1 LKTSTIRVLLIQF
14 AVHSGALQ
22 GLQPSSAS
30 RSVNNNVV
38 LSSFG
43 GRGSAAAAAGRLT
56 ARGEAVSAET
66 TATEPATAPAGRA
79 TDAAA
84 DLTAVVA
91 PSAVVSGGMM
101 TLPTA
106 QRHVS
111 VNGAGVGTRVS
122 PWQRGPAPTGPGRR
136 LTGGGGGTCSYGV
149 SSPCCKLVAAA
160 ATVASPSSSSTSS
173 CQLRSVTLPRGHPA
187 TYSGEVA
194 ARLRPPPPP
203 SAAAIRQ
210 AAVQRAAAGGL
221 APTGKTWDARRKS
234 PDGRG
239 AGGFKSGSDAGSNT
253 EQRRSISTVIV

>member
-1 LKTSTIRVLLIQF
+1 LKTSNIRVLIQF

-56 ARGEAVSAET
+56 AWGEAVSAET

-136 LTGGGGGTCSYGV
+136 LTGGGGT
-149 SSPCCKLVAAA
+149 KF
-160 ATVASPSSSSTSS
+160 
-173 CQLRSVTLPRGHPA
+173 HI
-187 TYSGEVA
+187 EVPVFLEILSEFPHNTA
-194 ARLRPPPPP
+194 VGSNRAKNCLRP
-203 SAAAIRQ
+203 SIRF
-210 AAVQRAAAGGL
+210 V
-221 APTGKTWDARRKS
+221 
-234 PDGRG
+234 
-239 AGGFKSGSDAGSNT
+239 
-253 EQRRSISTVIV
+253 